1 MIKTKKAYN
10 LRFENIA
17 NNQVLRELYRLPVTY
32 RIFKDICLHL
42 RSAVRYRE
50 TEERVKFCQIDFVV
64 IGPTGLFVIEAKEW
78 SDKILKEYN
87 HIPLKEVDKA
97 GLVFYIKIFNRFCKK
112 LPIYNIAVML
122 QKVPK
127 VKYEYV
133 RHVTLREL
141 YWFIMFPRKKI
152 IIIAKKKI
160 TKITRWLSKVSKRK
174 AIIRLKT
181 SKLG

>member
-1 MIKTKKAYN
+1 MILIKTKKAYN

-42 RSAVRYRE
+42 RSAVKYRE

-78 SDKILKEYN
+78 SDKILKEYS
-87 HIPLKEVDKA
+87 HFPLKEVDKA
-97 GLVFYIKIFNRFCKK
+97 GLVFYIKIINWFCKK
-112 LPIYNIAVML
+112 IPIYNVAVML
-122 QKVPK
+122 QKIPK

-133 RHVTLREL
+133 RHLTLREL
-141 YWFIMFPRKKI
+141 YWFIIRREGTMS
-152 IIIAKKKI
+152 KKKI
-160 TKITRWLSKVSKRK
+160 TKITRWLSKISKRK